1 MIFQNYFCGWLAEY
15 NDSIELIYVGGLRNF
30 QCKQIVKSSGE
41 AVIVEELGGGQQE
54 EADERMMLH
63 VNHAEKKGVETVL
76 VCSKDTN
83 VFVSLLY
90 HQQETFPDIKELF
103 VRMGGRRSTR
113 KIVPLHLLSKE
124 LDPLLIECLPAI
136 HAITG
141 CDTTSKVA
149 AKTSIFS
156 KSTKLNLIKDF
167 GKRMLTTAMLKKAET
182 FILQLLEC

>member
-1 MIFQNYFCGWLAEY
+1 MPKRKEWSQSWFAQN
-15 NDSIELIYVGGLRNF
+15 
-30 QCKQIVKSSGE
+30 
-41 AVIVEELGGGQQE
+41 
-54 EADERMMLH
+54 
-63 VNHAEKKGVETVL
+63 
-76 VCSKDTN
+76 SKDTD

-103 VRMGGRRSTR
+103 VRKGGRRSTR

-156 KSTKLNLIKDF
+156 KSTDLNLIKDF
-167 GKRMLTTAMLKKAET
+167 GKRMLTTAMLKKSRNIHPAAVRERGVCE
-182 FILQLLEC
+182 LQ